1 MKWSSVGALL
11 ALLST
16 TALTPAQ
23 RGPPPPAKT
32 GVPVRHTE
40 GTVHGF
46 LRLSTADGRRL
57 ADGDL
62 LQVVRHDTIDSRM
75 EFDFADS
82 SVFEESVS
90 FTQHDV
96 FTMLEYHLVQRGPAF
111 TTDLEVTLSRSGDY
125 RVTATAHSDGVRKEY
140 KGKLDL
146 PADTYNGMIINVA
159 KNIPVGTSRT
169 VHLVAFTPKPRLI
182 GLEMHGVVSA
192 DPTQLGRRTERT
204 AIYTLKPKIGGIT
217 GVIARLL
224 GKIPP
229 DSHAWFVTQDVPAF
243 VRFEGPLYLGPVWRI
258 DLTGPS

>member
-1 MKWSSVGALL
+1 MKWSSLGALF

-16 TALTPAQ
+16 ALPTTAQ
-23 RGPPPPAKT
+23 RDPSPDPSA
-32 GVPVRHTE
+32 GVAVRHPE

-46 LRLSTADGRRL
+46 LHLSTADGRSL

-62 LQVVRHDTIDSRM
+62 LQVVRGSTIDSRM
-75 EFDFADS
+75 AFDFPDS

-90 FTQHDV
+90 FTQRDV

-111 TTDLEVTLSRSGDY
+111 TTDLDVTLSRSGDY
-125 RVTATAHSDGVRKEY
+125 RVTATAHADGVRKEY

-146 PADTYNGMIINVA
+146 PPDTYNGMIINVA

-182 GLEMHGVVSA
+182 RLEMHGVVSA
-192 DPTQLGRRTERT
+192 EPTQLGRRTERT
-204 AIYTLKPKIGGIT
+204 AIYTLKPKIGGLT
-217 GVIARLL
+217 GVIARLF
-224 GKIPP
+224 GKVPP
-229 DSHAWFVTQDVPAF
+229 ASHAWYVTQDVPAF

-258 DLTGPS
+258 DLTGP